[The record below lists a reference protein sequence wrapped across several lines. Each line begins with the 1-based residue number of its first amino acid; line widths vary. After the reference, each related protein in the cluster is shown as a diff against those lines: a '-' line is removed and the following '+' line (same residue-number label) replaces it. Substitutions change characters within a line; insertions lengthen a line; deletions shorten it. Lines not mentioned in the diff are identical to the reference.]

1 VWEIL
6 IVLVIAGVAWVRLLS
21 VETENRRLRHDL
33 GSIRE
38 EIQALR
44 QAFLKRISALEENVV
59 EPSGDVASQPVA
71 KPVFDGEP
79 EHSATPVPEVVVE
92 EPAPV
97 ARSVAEALTP
107 PPPPAPPFQRPA
119 SPKPQKLPIR
129 INWEQWVGVR
139 GAAVLG
145 AAVLGLAA
153 VLFLQY
159 SIESGLIS
167 PALRVAAGFIAGA
180 LAVAASE
187 WLRKKSYSTQA
198 DALAGGGVIILYAA
212 TWAARI
218 LYGFIGSVTA
228 GALMV
233 LITVVCGYLAW
244 RHRALST
251 ALLGLLG
258 GFATPLLHSTG
269 QDRPIT
275 LFAYLLMLNVGLYAL
290 SRARNWPILSA
301 LAMLVTV
308 FYQAGW
314 IFTRM
319 DADRSWLG
327 LCVLGVF
334 AAFYVASVWAQGDR
348 TSSPLEKWARAA
360 GVVTPFGFAAYFAAS
375 VELSPHLFPLAG
387 LLALLSLATAW
398 LGRDEEMRILPVVAA
413 AADVGIVTA
422 WVSQTTFDT
431 ARSWELAVAMILFA
445 AAFHAPWEWFKRRD
459 PVGDHPSFR
468 VPALASAACL
478 ALLLAPTSGFN
489 PAMGFVAWLS
499 ALTVL
504 SLLLI
509 RQDSLR
515 EGIRGTWAASLAI
528 GVGFAIA
535 INYRPPSGQPPQY
548 WLYLLALIFSA
559 ALLLPGRFESDL
571 VRKISLLRAA
581 VVAPIVIALGMFPL
595 ADALHVPDIFFL
607 AVALLLGVLLAI
619 AAEQLRHGGV
629 LTLAACLVAI
639 LHWLWAIEVSR
650 STPTGGPLTL
660 MFASVLLFTAWP
672 LVLPALREN
681 RWALRTSALAGP
693 LWFAALYGPYER
705 VFGDGY
711 PAVLPLVLATVAAA
725 ALVIYRG
732 LPLISDAS
740 KKHAAVWYAAVAL
753 SFIALA
759 IPLQLEKEWV
769 LIGWAIQGALLIRLW
784 QKLDHP
790 GLKYFA
796 LSLLAVVTV
805 WLLLPDAWAFHSRSG
820 QPILNWLMY
829 TYLVPAAALIASAIG
844 LRAYEVSRARG
855 WETPFYRGGQPIG
868 AGVCGFAG
876 ILVTFVWINLTV
888 LDVFSTGR
896 EIDFGFERMA
906 ARDLT
911 LSFAWALFA
920 LTLLGVGFRTKIR
933 PLRWVSLAFLLV
945 TIGKVFLYDLGE
957 LDDLYRVA
965 SLVGL
970 ALSLILVS
978 LAYQRFVFSQKS
990 D

>member
-1 VWEIL
+1 MWEIL
-6 IVLVIAGVAWVRLLS
+6 VLLVIGGVAWLRLQS
-21 VETENRRLRHDL
+21 VESENRRLRHDL
-33 GSIRE
+33 AAVRL
-38 EIQALR
+38 EINALR
-44 QAFLKRISALEENVV
+44 QAFLKRISALEEARADAPPQASSEVSPPPV
-59 EPSGDVASQPVA
+59 TVAEPQPSH
-71 KPVFDGEP
+71 PSEP
-79 EHSATPVPEVVVE
+79 DIAAVE
-92 EPAPV
+92 EAAPAPQ
-97 ARSVAEALTP
+97 SVVEALTP
-107 PPPPAPPFQRPA
+107 PAPAAPLQSPPIAEQ
-119 SPKPQKLPIR
+119 PKIPVR

-159 SIESGLIS
+159 SIERGLIS
-167 PALRVAAGFIAGA
+167 PALRVAVGFITGA

-218 LYGFIGSVTA
+218 LYGFIGSGTA

-244 RHRALST
+244 QHHALST

-258 GFATPLLHSTG
+258 GFATPLLLSTG

-301 LAMLVTV
+301 LAMLATV
-308 FYQAGW
+308 LYQAGW

-319 DADRSWLG
+319 DADGSRLG

-334 AAFYVASVWAQGDR
+334 AAFYFASVWAQGEQR
-348 TSSPLEKWARAA
+348 SSPIEKWARAA

-375 VELSPHLFPLAG
+375 VELSPQLFPLAG

-398 LGRDEEMRILPVVAA
+398 LGRDKDVQFLPVVAA

-422 WVSQTTFDT
+422 WVSQTTLDPG
-431 ARSWELAVAMILFA
+431 RSWELAIAMILIA
-445 AAFHAPWEWFKRRD
+445 ASFHAPWEWFTRRD
-459 PVGDHPSFR
+459 PEDDHPSFS
-468 VPALASAACL
+468 VPALASATGL

-489 PAMGFVAWLS
+489 PAMGFVAWLT
-499 ALTVL
+499 ALAGLTM
-504 SLLLI
+504 LLI
-509 RQDSLR
+509 RQDALR
-515 EGIRGTWAASLAI
+515 ERIRGAWASSLAI
-528 GVGFAIA
+528 GVGFAVA
-535 INYRPPSGQPPQY
+535 INYRPPLGQPARY

-559 ALLLPGRFESDL
+559 ALLLPARFEKDSA
-571 VRKISLLRAA
+571 RKASLLRAA
-581 VVAPIVIALGMFPL
+581 VLAPIMLAIGMFPL
-595 ADALHVPDIFFL
+595 VDALYVPDLFFL
-607 AVALLLGVLLAI
+607 AVAVVLGLLLAI
-619 AAEQLRHGGV
+619 AAEQLGHGGA

-639 LHWLWAIEVSR
+639 LHWLWAIQAAR
-650 STPTGGPLTL
+650 GAPAGAALAL
-660 MFASVLLFTAWP
+660 MFSSLLLFTAWP
-672 LVLPALREN
+672 LALPGLREN
-681 RWALRTSALAGP
+681 RWALRASALAGP

-705 VFGDGY
+705 VFGEAY
-711 PAVLPLVLATVAAA
+711 PIFLPLVLAMIAAA
-725 ALVIYRG
+725 ALVVYRG

-740 KKHAAVWYAAVAL
+740 KKHTTVWYAAVAL
-753 SFIALA
+753 SFIAVA
-759 IPLQLEKEWV
+759 IPLQFEKEWV
-769 LIGWAIQGALLIRLW
+769 LIGWAIQGALLMRLW

-796 LSLLAVVTV
+796 LSLLAVVTG

-820 QPILNWLMY
+820 QPILNWLLY
-829 TYLVPAAALIASAIG
+829 TYLVPAAALIASAIA
-844 LRAYEVSRARG
+844 LRASEVKRARG
-855 WETPFYRGGQPIG
+855 WEAPFYPGGQPIG
-868 AGVCGFAG
+868 AGACGFGG
-876 ILVTFVWINLTV
+876 IVVIFVWVNLTV

-920 LTLLGVGFRTKIR
+920 LTLLAVGFRTQIQA
-933 PLRWVSLAFLLV
+933 LRWVSLAFLLV

-957 LDDLYRVA
+957 LEDLYRVA

-978 LAYQRFVFSQKS
+978 LAYQRFVFGQRS